1 MLVRYIGP
9 AQRIVIAGTGQVVPR
24 GETVEV
30 DDELGADL
38 LRQSRAWAP
47 ADPDPD
53 DTPDHPAP
61 RRRRTQEA

>member
-1 MLVRYIGP
+1 MLVRYVGP
-9 AQRIVIAGTGQVVPR
+9 ARRVVIAATGQTVDRDAV
-24 GETVEV
+24 VEV
-30 DDELGADL
+30 DDELGASL
-38 LRQSRAWAP
+38 LDQPRAWAP